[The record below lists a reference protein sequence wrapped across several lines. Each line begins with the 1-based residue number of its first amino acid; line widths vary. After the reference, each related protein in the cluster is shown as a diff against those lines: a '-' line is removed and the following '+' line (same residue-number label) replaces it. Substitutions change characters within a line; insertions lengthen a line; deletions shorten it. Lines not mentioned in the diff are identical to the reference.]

1 MTPTKRE
8 GNHTTMGSV
17 FEKHLGEVYTFRQV
31 TVQFHSRI
39 YGGIPLR
46 PDVIE
51 AWLRK
56 GTGIT
61 NQQELAAVVKRT
73 IMELDPD
80 LAESAKT
87 MTPYELMKLASEKLA
102 TSQSS
107 VGFKRDNNG
116 LFIESRQIKAG
127 LREATNI
134 LYAGKRWGDT
144 KKGPKSWL
152 AERVFVGPER
162 IYLGVPSMDTEE
174 NQPGL
179 AKGSTYTQE
188 PTSLELFVGHVTG
201 PQGARST
208 LTYYQ
213 YVETPT
219 ITFLVATIQDE
230 VIAQEWPRIWVT
242 LENLGFGALRSQD
255 AGRFDV
261 TAWDEVP
268 PVPLRT
274 LRPQYLQG
282 VPYEGEDA
290 TRKATWRT
298 EEDAKAG
305 EAAFDAQSDA
315 TVRERERT
323 LTAPGRR
330 R

>member
-1 MTPTKRE
+1 
-8 GNHTTMGSV
+8 MGSV
-17 FEKHLGEVYTFRQV
+17 FAKHLGEVYTFRQV

-73 IMELDPD
+73 IMELDPE
-80 LAESAKT
+80 LAEQSKSLS
-87 MTPYELMKLASEKLA
+87 PYDLMKLASEKLA

-107 VGFKRDNNG
+107 VGFKRDENG

-162 IYLGVPSMDTEE
+162 IYLGVPSPDGEE
-174 NQPGL
+174 AQDGL
-179 AKGSTYTQE
+179 PKGSTYAKE

-213 YVETPT
+213 YVETPK

-261 TAWDEVP
+261 EAWDEVP

-282 VPYEGEDA
+282 VPYEGEAA
-290 TRKATWRT
+290 TAP
-298 EEDAKAG
+298 AG
-305 EAAFDAQSDA
+305 FDPEADIQAAAARFEAANGAKIA
-315 TVRERERT
+315 ERERVLAT
-323 LTAPGRR
+323 PGRR